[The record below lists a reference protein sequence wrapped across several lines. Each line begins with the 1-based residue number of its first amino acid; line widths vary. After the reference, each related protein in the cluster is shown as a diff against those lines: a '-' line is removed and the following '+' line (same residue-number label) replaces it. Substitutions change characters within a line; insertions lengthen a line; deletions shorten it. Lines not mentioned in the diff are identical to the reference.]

1 MNRQAIGSVFAL
13 ALLLGTGAA
22 CSPLKTFNAII
33 PKDGASSQ
41 TAKAVAYGT
50 DERQRLD
57 IFTPDAPLA
66 AGEAR
71 PVVVFFYGGSWNSG
85 TRTGYDFVGRALAA
99 RGYVT
104 LVPDYRLVPDVR
116 YPAFVEDGAAA
127 VRWARENAAQ
137 YGGDADRIVLVGHSA
152 GAYIAAMLALDE
164 RWLGPDRA
172 AVRGWAGLAGPYD
185 FAPFDGEVTRAAFG
199 NWPDPAETQ
208 PITWAGAGDPS
219 TLLLTGGDDTTVE
232 PRNSYELAQKLRASG
247 VPAQVKVYDGVGHIG
262 IVTSIAKPLRG
273 NSPALD
279 DIATFVETVAR

>member
-1 MNRQAIGSVFAL
+1 MRAHSLRLAAL
-13 ALLLGTGAA
+13 AALLAVAA
-22 CSPLKTFNAII
+22 CSPLKTFNAVI

-41 TAKAVAYGT
+41 VAEAVAYGPL
-50 DERQRLD
+50 DRQKLD
-57 IFTPDAPLA
+57 IFSPDGPA
-66 AGEAR
+66 ATGATR

-104 LVPDYRLVPDVR
+104 LVPDYRLVPQVR

-127 VRWARENAAQ
+127 VRWARANVAS
-137 YGGDADRIVLVGHSA
+137 YGGDPDRIVLVGHSA

-164 RWLGPDRA
+164 RWLAADRT
-172 AVRGWAGLAGPYD
+172 AVKGWVGLAGPYD

-208 PITWAGAGDPS
+208 PITWAGAGDPP
-219 TLLLTGGDDTTVE
+219 TLLLTGADDTTVE
-232 PRNSYELAQKLRASG
+232 PRNSRELAEKLRDAG
-247 VPAQVKVYDGVGHIG
+247 VPVEVKVYEGVSHVG
-262 IVTSIAKPLRG
+262 IITSIAKPFRG

-279 DIATFVETVAR
+279 DIAAFVGAIGS